1 MTDSSSK
8 LLQIQGKMVPGKKAP
23 KKSKTRAKKK
33 KSNNYS
39 APVLKWGYPQFSSI
53 LPSGKHTK
61 NYGKSPFS
69 MGKSTIS
76 ITIFNSF
83 LYVYQRVM
91 GFPMWIIQLLGY
103 PHDYGHRGHREVPDL
118 RRTCALRQVR
128 STRMFRR
135 LQDAKVSFPGM
146 RWVLHWVIYIY
157 IYIYI

>member
-8 LLQIQGKMVPGKKAP
+8 LLQIQGKWYQERKPP

-39 APVLKWGYPQFSSI
+39 EPVLKRGYPQFSSI
-53 LPSGKHTK
+53 LPSGKRLH

-83 LYVYQRVM
+83 LYVYQEGNGISNVNHPAI
-91 GFPMWIIQLLGY
+91 GLP
-103 PHDYGHRGHREVPDL
+103 P
-118 RRTCALRQVR
+118 
-128 STRMFRR
+128 
-135 LQDAKVSFPGM
+135 
-146 RWVLHWVIYIY
+146 
-157 IYIYI
+157 